1 MFVIEVKQEER
12 DEDLDYGYGRIKEY
26 SKYLKE

>member
-12 DEDLDYGYGRIKEY
+12 DEDLDYGYGKIKEY
-26 SKYLKE
+26 SQYLG